1 MCRKKRAVILT
12 LGCKVNQYESEAFAE
27 MLRRSGIEAAFAE
40 SDDNTGEPKPDGSN
54 YESKCGGSNDESEY
68 GVGTAEL
75 KSDINTDESKSD
87 IIIGESRFVGN
98 TDKSDADICII
109 NTS

>member
-40 SDDNTGEPKPDGSN
+40 SDDNTGEPKPTAVIMN
-54 YESKCGGSNDESEY
+54 RNASE
-68 GVGTAEL
+68 VMMNR
-75 KSDINTDESKSD
+75 NT
-87 IIIGESRFVGN
+87 VPVPLN
-98 TDKSDADICII
+98 
-109 NTS
+109 